1 MLAILNQRQLPRC
14 ACLGPKVMERLVKLA
29 QVVEQSPNI
38 VIITDVVG
46 TIEYTNPAFT
56 EMSGYLTEEA
66 IGANPRLLKSDV
78 TPGETFADLWR
89 TITQGNVWRGE
100 LCNRHKRGALFW
112 NFVSISPIFD
122 DQGKIGHF
130 ISIQVD
136 ITERKR
142 TEQALRE
149 SEARLSAIVNAIPDL
164 IFVLD
169 EDGRYMEVLTS
180 QGGLLSCNASALKG
194 KLLSAVHTPDE
205 AEFFWAIIKKAL
217 ATRQIQIAEYELHVS
232 SGRRWFESRT
242 APIDL
247 PSTAKPAVIV
257 VARDITERKAAEE
270 RLRQSQ
276 KMEAIGHLTGGVA
289 HDFNNLLAI
298 ILGNLEL
305 LDEQLGEQPS
315 LQDLVR
321 RAFGAAQRGALLTQR
336 LLAFS
341 RRQPLQ
347 ARPVDLNHLVS
358 GMIDILRRTLG
369 ETIQLQALLTN
380 DLWPIFIDP
389 GQLENALLNLSLN
402 ARDAMPQ
409 GGRLM
414 IKTANCVL
422 DEHYAATHEDVQPGE
437 FVMLAVNDTG
447 VGMAPEV
454 IEHVFE
460 PFFTT
465 KEVGKGSGLG
475 LSMVYGLVKQSG
487 GHVAIDSKLG
497 EGTTIKVYLPRS
509 HLQAVAIP
517 ALKPPEP
524 SRVGQAQMILVVEDD
539 ATVRQLTVNMINSLG
554 YQTVEASTASA
565 ALERLAE
572 HRQVALLFSDVV
584 LPGGM
589 NGVELAREAQKRY
602 PHLKVLF
609 TSGYTEHG
617 LLDSGCLRTGA
628 ELLPKPYRKA
638 DLADK
643 LHAMLEA
650 D

>member
-1 MLAILNQRQLPRC
+1 
-14 ACLGPKVMERLVKLA
+14 MERLVKLA

-38 VIITDVVG
+38 VIITDRAG
-46 TIEYTNPAFT
+46 AIEYVNPAFT
-56 EMSGYLTEEA
+56 EMSGYRRGEA
-66 IGANPRLLKSDV
+66 IGANPRLLKSVV
-78 TPGETFADLWR
+78 TPRKTFVDLWCTLR
-89 TITQGNVWRGE
+89 QGNVWRGE
-100 LCNRHKRGALFW
+100 LCNRHKSGALFW
-112 NFVSISPIFD
+112 NFVSISPILD
-122 DQGKIGHF
+122 DQGTVSHF

-194 KLLSAVHTPDE
+194 KLLAAVHTPDE
-205 AEFFWAIIKKAL
+205 AEFLLAIIQKAL
-217 ATRQIQIAEYELHVS
+217 ATRQIQVAEYELEVP

-247 PSTAKPAVIV
+247 PSAAKPAVIV
-257 VARDITERKAAEE
+257 VARDITARKAAEE

-305 LDEQLGEQPS
+305 LDEQLGDQPS

-336 LLAFS
+336 LLTFS

-369 ETIQLQALLTN
+369 ETIQLQALLAN
-380 DLWPIFIDP
+380 DLWPIFIDH

-422 DEHYAATHEDVQPGE
+422 DARYGADHEEVQPGE
-437 FVMLAVNDTG
+437 YVMLTVNDTG
-447 VGMAPEV
+447 VGMPPEV

-487 GHVAIDSKLG
+487 GHVVIDSKAG
-497 EGTTIKVYLPRS
+497 QGTTIKVYLPRS
-509 HLQAVAIP
+509 QLEAVTPP

-524 SRVGQAQMILVVEDD
+524 FRAGQAQTILVVEDD

-554 YQTVEASTASA
+554 YRTVEASTARA
-565 ALERLAE
+565 ALERLTE

-589 NGVELAREAQKRY
+589 NGVELAEEVQKRY

-617 LLDSGCLRTGA
+617 LLDSGRLRSGA